1 MPHTLILI
9 LVGSGCLLLR
19 ESGAEIYGTY
29 SVIDHLGS
37 YSEPNRS
44 PFKNVTIIQKK
55 SSPFT
60 KTLQQISSS
69 SSSIQQPNQGLPFG
83 QHLQP
88 NQHHQQQVYQ
98 PATPLAVPQYEDSIA
113 RPFADVTDSPTGAT
127 ASSTT
132 TTTTASPSTSSG
144 TAQRTA
150 TSLQVTSSN
159 PPAVQSQARVP
170 LYVYNPGLARRLG
183 LGTFM
188 MGSVLYGLTL
198 LPALLAVGA
207 TTGVGPFA
215 GKHRLL
221 PFIASQ
227 LPVITLLLHHHIM
240 RNNNEPRA

>member
-29 SVIDHLGS
+29 SVFDHLGS

-44 PFKNVTIIQKK
+44 PTKNVTIIQKK
-55 SSPFT
+55 VSPIM
-60 KTLQQISSS
+60 KTLQVSSPNHLQQQQTES
-69 SSSIQQPNQGLPFG
+69 RQPNM
-83 QHLQP
+83 
-88 NQHHQQQVYQ
+88 QQQQQIYQ
-98 PATPLAVPQYEDSIA
+98 PASPLAVPQYEDSIA
-113 RPFADVTDSPTGAT
+113 RPFNDVHESTTAPPAATPGLSTQQQTQQTAT
-127 ASSTT
+127 A
-132 TTTTASPSTSSG
+132 
-144 TAQRTA
+144 
-150 TSLQVTSSN
+150 LQVTTS
-159 PPAVQSQARVP
+159 PPPVQSQARVP

-215 GKHRLL
+215 GNKTAAALIRRQKDQIQYFL
-221 PFIASQ
+221 AGN
-227 LPVITLLLHHHIM
+227 
-240 RNNNEPRA
+240 R

>member
-29 SVIDHLGS
+29 SVFDHLGS

-44 PFKNVTIIQKK
+44 PPKNVTIIQKRTT
-55 SSPFT
+55 PIT
-60 KTLQQISSS
+60 KTLPVSSPSQQQQQQQHGELRQPVSPQQQIY
-69 SSSIQQPNQGLPFG
+69 P
-83 QHLQP
+83 
-88 NQHHQQQVYQ
+88 
-98 PATPLAVPQYEDSIA
+98 PAAPLVAPQYEDSIA
-113 RPFADVTDSPTGAT
+113 RPFSDVHE
-127 ASSTT
+127 SSGS
-132 TTTTASPSTSSG
+132 ASPSATPG
-144 TAQRTA
+144 TLLQQQQTA
-150 TSLQVTSSN
+150 TALQVTTTS
-159 PPAVQSQARVP
+159 PPPVQSQARVP

-215 GKHRLL
+215 GNHPDNCL
-221 PFIASQ
+221 
-227 LPVITLLLHHHIM
+227 
-240 RNNNEPRA
+240 